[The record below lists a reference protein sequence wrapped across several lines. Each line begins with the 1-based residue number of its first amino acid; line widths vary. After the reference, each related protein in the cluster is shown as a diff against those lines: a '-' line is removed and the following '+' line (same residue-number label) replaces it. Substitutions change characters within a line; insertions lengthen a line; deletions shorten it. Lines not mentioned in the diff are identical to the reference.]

1 VLPPVANLRS
11 SVSVSTV
18 GHCWEVAERHLE
30 NGYFV
35 NSALLCYDFAA
46 IFLSLMLLILRFWLL
61 WFFSQAERR
70 PPTVSIN
77 FFFFLISRKDDVLHT
92 NKII

>member
-18 GHCWEVAERHLE
+18 GHCWEVAERHFE

-35 NSALLCYDFAA
+35 EDTSCAT
-46 IFLSLMLLILRFWLL
+46 ILVL
-61 WFFSQAERR
+61 FSSQ
-70 PPTVSIN
+70 
-77 FFFFLISRKDDVLHT
+77 
-92 NKII
+92 

>member
-1 VLPPVANLRS
+1 MCVHLKSPIRLLAGLLDFYRIGTKSAGGLSAQSRSVLPPVANLRS

-35 NSALLCYDFAA
+35 NGTSCATILLP
-46 IFLSLMLLILRFWLL
+46 
-61 WFFSQAERR
+61 FFS
-70 PPTVSIN
+70 
-77 FFFFLISRKDDVLHT
+77 H
-92 NKII
+92 